1 MKKNVTPK
9 LQQIKRMEEE
19 LTTLFGEKSYVV
31 IRKPCS
37 GKYHGHN
44 DYTIVF
50 APDRV
55 AHCFFI
61 VNYLHKKEA
70 IRDQAEYYLDSQC
83 RSYEFFGEYR
93 AQWELTFDDV
103 DIDFHPDVDSDDIA
117 LTMAWEKMDCFVD
130 ALALELAISD
140 RAESNI
146 YLLYDDKEVFE
157 KVLEMLNEIMQQEN
171 LNRL

>member
-1 MKKNVTPK
+1 MDIIG
-9 LQQIKRMEEE
+9 L
-19 LTTLFGEKSYVV
+19 GEKSTMVQMYHNLY
-31 IRKPCS
+31 CS
-37 GKYHGHN
+37 DFRCNK
-44 DYTIVF
+44 IVF

-130 ALALELAISD
+130 ALALELVISD

-171 LNRL
+171 LNRYDNT